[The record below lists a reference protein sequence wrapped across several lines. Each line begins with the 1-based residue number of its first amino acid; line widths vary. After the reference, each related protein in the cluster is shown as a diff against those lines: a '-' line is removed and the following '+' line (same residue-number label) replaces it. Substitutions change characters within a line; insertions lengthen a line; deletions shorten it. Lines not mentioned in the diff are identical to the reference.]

1 MIKLNQIKIGTIVYD
16 EKDRPL
22 RVVSIRPKNAWW
34 EVLCETTDF
43 GGWQPPPRLVNEY
56 GLLPYKR
63 YWAFSL
69 EALEQLRLNRRHAYE
84 VE

>member
-1 MIKLNQIKIGTIVYD
+1 MIKLSQIKIGTIVYD

-22 RVVSIRPKNAWW
+22 RVVAISPKNAWW
-34 EVLCETTDF
+34 EVLCETTD
-43 GGWQPPPRLVNEY
+43 GNGWRPSSKLVNEY

-63 YWAFSL
+63 YWGFSL
-69 EALEQLRLNRRHAYE
+69 EIFEELRLNRCHAYE